1 MIITS
6 PDTYH
11 ISNGEV
17 SIGTLTADVESVTW
31 SISGDE
37 IQIVDSVMS
46 FIEAT
51 DNTVKNKYTE
61 TLTATKDAET
71 VHFDIIINIV

>member
-1 MIITS
+1 MVITS
-6 PDTYH
+6 PDIYYV
-11 ISNGEV
+11 SNGEV
-17 SIGTLTADVESVTW
+17 SIGTLSADVAGVTW

-51 DNTVKNKYTE
+51 DSTVKNRYDE
-61 TLTATKDAET
+61 ILTATKDAEI
-71 VHFDIIINIV
+71 VDLNIIINIV

>member
-1 MIITS
+1 MVITS
-6 PDTYH
+6 PNRYE

-17 SIGTLTADVESVTW
+17 SIGPLTADVDGVTW

-51 DNTVKNKYTE
+51 DKTVKNQYTE
-61 TLTATKDAET
+61 TLTATKDDT
-71 VHFDIIINIV
+71 ILDFNIIINII

>member
-6 PDTYH
+6 PDLYFVT
-11 ISNGEV
+11 NGEV
-17 SIGTLTADVESVTW
+17 SIGTLSADVSDVTW
-31 SISGDE
+31 SISGSE

-51 DNTVKNKYTE
+51 DSTVKNVYNE
-61 TLTATKDAET
+61 MLTATKDAEI
-71 VHFDIIINIV
+71 VHLNITINIV

>member
-1 MIITS
+1 MVITS
-6 PDTYH
+6 PNRYE

-17 SIGTLTADVESVTW
+17 SIGTLTADVDGVTW

-51 DNTVKNKYTE
+51 DKTVKNQYIE
-61 TLTATKDAET
+61 TLTATKDDT
-71 VHFDIIINIV
+71 ILDFNIIINII

>member
-1 MIITS
+1 MVITS
-6 PDTYH
+6 PNRYE

-17 SIGTLTADVESVTW
+17 SIGTLTADVDGVTW

-51 DNTVKNKYTE
+51 DKTVKNQYTE
-61 TLTATKDAET
+61 TLTATKDDT
-71 VHFDIIINIV
+71 ILDFNIIINII

>member
-1 MIITS
+1 MVITS
-6 PDTYH
+6 PDMYH
-11 ISNGEV
+11 VSNGEV
-17 SIGTLTADVESVTW
+17 SIGTLSADVAGITW

-51 DNTVKNKYTE
+51 DSTVKNQYAE
-61 TLTATKDAET
+61 TVTATKDDT
-71 VHFDIIINIV
+71 IVHFNIIINII